1 MQIVIASR
9 NKKKVEELQRIL
21 EKEKLNIKLLS
32 INDFPYLEE
41 VVEDG
46 KTFQENAL
54 KKARYVCEKTGLPS
68 LADDSGLEV
77 EALGGDPGIFSAQYA
92 GEKASDS
99 DNVNKLLREMEG
111 IPIDKRKARFVCCI
125 ALVSPHGKEKIFWG
139 YVEGH
144 ITFEPRGNLG
154 FGYDPVFI
162 PEGHNLTF
170 AEMLPEKKDQLSH
183 RRQALDKLKEFLI
196 KSCTLYKQNLLQNYK
211 I

>member
-21 EKEKLNIKLLS
+21 EKLNIKLLS
-32 INDFPYLEE
+32 VNDFPHLEE

-46 KTFQENAL
+46 KTFEENAL
-54 KKARYVCEKTGLPS
+54 KKARYVCEKTGFPA

-77 EALGGDPGIFSAQYA
+77 ESLGGEPGVFSARYA
-92 GEKASDS
+92 GEKASDA
-99 DNVNKLLREMEG
+99 DNVNKLLIEMKE
-111 IPIDKRKARFVCCI
+111 IPLDKRKARFVCCI
-125 ALVSPHGKEKIFWG
+125 ALVFPNGEEKIFWG
-139 YVEGH
+139 YVKGH

-170 AEMLPEKKDQLSH
+170 AEMLPEKKDLLSH
-183 RRQALDKLKEFLI
+183 RRQALDKLKEYLI
-196 KSCTLYKQNLLQNYK
+196 KFGTLYKQNLL
-211 I
+211 